1 MARATLAAIIA
12 RVRLLIAD
20 KGTPPQFSDDELQD
34 TLDQRRTD
42 VRYLELT
49 PAETIAP
56 GGGVTWLDY
65 YAPFDLLWWEGDA
78 QLVDNRF
85 APLTPLTSDLSGG
98 HWTFATNQR
107 PPVWIVGKA
116 FDLYAASADAL
127 EQWIA
132 ALKLEYSTTQE
143 TNVYQRNER
152 ITTMTD
158 LAASYRAKERV
169 RTVTMTRPD
178 TMTQEPQSSW
188 VTPAAWR

>member
-12 RVRLLIAD
+12 RVRLLISD
-20 KGTPPQFSDDELQD
+20 KGTPPQFSDDELED

-42 VRYLELT
+42 IRYLELT

-65 YAPFDLLWWEGDA
+65 YAPYDILWWEGDA

-85 APLTPLTSDLSGG
+85 APLSPATSDLVGG
-98 HWTFATNQR
+98 HWTFTQDQR
-107 PPVWIVGKA
+107 PPVWIVGKV

-152 ITTMTD
+152 IATMTA
-158 LAASYRAKERV
+158 LAATYRAQQRV
-169 RTVTMTRPD
+169 QSVTMTRPD
-178 TMTQEPQSSW
+178 TQATDTWSW
-188 VTPAAWR
+188 QAPAPARW